1 MMTGLFALSWTPVL
15 LLTLLAIVFGQSALA
30 LSVWGLVW
38 ALVMAKGFFDT
49 SLTVGLM
56 SALDGVFTT
65 LPLMLVILG
74 GILFSS
80 LLTETGSLARIMA
93 WFRRG
98 AGDGLGR
105 NLLITFGV
113 GNFMEG
119 TGVIAEPVVPP
130 PGLRHCPLSDMP
142 GSCPWKWPASS
153 SRCCPWSPD
162 CL

>member
-80 LLTETGSLARIMA
+80 LLKVEPCRFECKTNRGRPAEQ
-93 WFRRG
+93 FRLCDEQFR
-98 AGDGLGR
+98 
-105 NLLITFGV
+105 
-113 GNFMEG
+113 
-119 TGVIAEPVVPP
+119 
-130 PGLRHCPLSDMP
+130 CSSD
-142 GSCPWKWPASS
+142 
-153 SRCCPWSPD
+153 
-162 CL
+162 LF

>member
-1 MMTGLFALSWTPVL
+1 MMAGLFTLSWTPVL
-15 LLTLLAIVFGQSALA
+15 LLTVLAIVFGQSALA

-49 SLTVGLM
+49 SLSVGMM

-119 TGVIAEPVVPP
+119 TGVIAEPVVAPM
-130 PGLRHCPLSDMP
+130 LRAAGVSDMP
-142 GSCPWKWPASS
+142 GSCPWKWQASS
-153 SRCCPWSPD
+153 SRCCLWSPAFP
-162 CL
+162 